1 MDLKTKSITQRRK
14 ENFQYET
21 RPDNQYQLSL
31 QDVVDREFHTALN
44 NASRRVYNCGREY
57 CKLMD
62 AYLLKNIIAQET

>member
-21 RPDNQYQLSL
+21 RPDNQYQISL
-31 QDVVDREFHTALN
+31 QEVVAREFRTALN
-44 NASRRVYNCGREY
+44 NASRRVYNGGREY

-62 AYLLKNIIAQET
+62 AYLLENIIAQET